1 MGGDVLR
8 TYDVK
13 RTLGVGGM
21 ATVVLA
27 RLDDGRDVAVK
38 QLHPF
43 LADDPASYGAL
54 LDELHLTAAVRHPN
68 VVRMIGVVEGVVGA
82 PAIAMEWVDGV
93 DLGKLAQAAERAGVR
108 LPVDVVAAIA
118 RDVLA
123 GLHAAHEARNER
135 GVALEIVHRDVS
147 PQNLL
152 LGRDGVARV
161 TDFGVARAIDRLHQT
176 ERGAIKGKLG
186 YLAPEQLA
194 GVCDRRT
201 DVFGVGAVLWELLTG
216 TRMRSGDGVEMLV
229 QIVTG
234 RTDAPSAQ
242 RPEAA
247 CLDAVVVRALDTIP
261 ELRFASAEEMANAIV
276 AAVEPASASRVAEVV
291 AALLEDAPQTSG
303 MFEADTRKTETAL
316 ALGSMCSHSE
326 AVSEATVP
334 LELDRSPS
342 HIRRA
347 ATRRRGPPL
356 ARATWG
362 RPPLPTSTHRYAEI
376 LTR

>member
-1 MGGDVLR
+1 
-8 TYDVK
+8 
-13 RTLGVGGM
+13 M

-43 LADDPASYGAL
+43 LADDAASYGAL
-54 LDELHLTAAVRHPN
+54 LDELHLTSAVCHPN
-68 VVRMIGVVEGVVGA
+68 VVRMVGVVEGGVA

-123 GLHAAHEARNER
+123 GLHAAHEARNDR

-152 LGRDGVARV
+152 LGRDGLVRV
-161 TDFGVARAIDRLHQT
+161 TDFGVARAVDRVNQT

-201 DVFGVGAVLWELLTG
+201 DLFGVGVVLWELLTG
-216 TRMRSGDGVEMLV
+216 TRMRAGDGVEMLV

-247 CLDAVVVRALDTIP
+247 ALDAVVVRALDTIP
-261 ELRFASAEEMANAIV
+261 DLRFATAAEMADAITT
-276 AAVEPASASRVAEVV
+276 AVVPASAARVAEVV
-291 AALLEDAPQTSG
+291 AELLETPSPARPSVEG
-303 MFEADTRKTETAL
+303 MFDAVTRKTEVPA
-316 ALGSMCSHSE
+316 ALGSACSHSE
-326 AVSEATVP
+326 ALSEATVP
-334 LELDRSPS
+334 LELDRTLS
-342 HIRRA
+342 HIRRVPA
-347 ATRRRGPPL
+347 RRRGPPL
-356 ARATWG
+356 ARTTFEAHLA
-362 RPPLPTSTHRYAEI
+362 RPAPRLPPPTSAHRYAGI

>member
-1 MGGDVLR
+1 MSGDVLR
-8 TYDVK
+8 TFDVQ

-27 RLDDGRDVAVK
+27 RLEDGRDVAVK

-43 LADDPASYGAL
+43 LADDAASYGAL
-54 LDELHLTAAVRHPN
+54 LDELHLTSAVCHPN
-68 VVRMIGVVEGVVGA
+68 VVRMVGVVEGPV

-152 LGRDGVARV
+152 VGRDGLVRV
-161 TDFGVARAIDRLHQT
+161 TDFGVARAVDRLHQT

-201 DVFGVGAVLWELLTG
+201 DLFGVGVVLWELLTG
-216 TRMRSGDGVEMLV
+216 TRMRAGDGVEMLV

-261 ELRFASAEEMANAIV
+261 DLRFATAAAMADAIT
-276 AAVEPASASRVAEVV
+276 AAVAPASAARVAEVV
-291 AALLEDAPQTSG
+291 AELLEIPAPQNTAG
-303 MFEADTRKTETAL
+303 IFEAVTRKTEMPAT
-316 ALGSMCSHSE
+316 LGSRCSHSE

-334 LELDRSPS
+334 LELDRTLS
-342 HIRRA
+342 HIRRVP
-347 ATRRRGPPL
+347 TRRRGPPL

-362 RPPLPTSTHRYAEI
+362 HPIAPNELARARPA
-376 LTR
+376 